1 MAFSPTQSP
10 VYGGDTLSITLSLDQ
25 LLQSSATSST
35 ASLPPSAE
43 DAKYFVVFEGS
54 RRRHVVSARPVQGSG
69 RPLVHAEDIVT
80 GHVAMEDAETKDSYI
95 HLQTVIPGTSRG
107 MSPFKTHVTT
117 TSTMTHVAIKIP
129 KPRDILVFEMNIRLR
144 SVGQIDG
151 DVMSFS
157 FSLAGGFDLRLVPD
171 LLPLL

>member
-1 MAFSPTQSP
+1 MDVLSCYGLYQYMGFVLSQ
-10 VYGGDTLSITLSLDQ
+10 GGDTLSITLSLDQ

-95 HLQTVIPGTSRG
+95 HLQTVIPG
-107 MSPFKTHVTT
+107 
-117 TSTMTHVAIKIP
+117 KISCLAFLYHDP
-129 KPRDILVFEMNIRLR
+129 SSFDHLINLYA
-144 SVGQIDG
+144 SV
-151 DVMSFS
+151 
-157 FSLAGGFDLRLVPD
+157 LPD
-171 LLPLL
+171 LARLPRGCCRSSCAKLLKLPLRHRHITWHESF